1 MPSTLQV
8 HPPGD
13 LGPSSLCAAGSLV
26 LVVAATSAAL
36 GLRLEGKIAV
46 SALRTVCQLLAL
58 GSLLYPIFSYNR
70 PFVVIPYIALMV
82 CFAAR
87 EAAAKPQHTY
97 SQMAAHFGFALALAL
112 TTSFALCAGL
122 ILRPTPWWDA
132 QIMIP
137 VSGMLL
143 GNAISALSLG
153 VDRFVGLL
161 CGGEG
166 GQVRCLL
173 ACGASRVEAALPA
186 AQGGLMTG
194 LTPTLN
200 QMSVIGLVSIPGMM
214 TGTVLGGTPPLVAAK
229 YQMMIMF
236 VILFTSSAAL
246 ATSIALAASSLL
258 DARAFLHPHRAQRR
272 AGRKHADILVAA
284 AAAVAGCFRE
294 APLAA
299 GAEAA
304 LLSLSDGF
312 VEAGSGTP
320 LVRMASLTDWASLS
334 GGESQR
340 VYLAMMVALRPQV
353 LLLDEVT
360 SACDG
365 EATALVEAL
374 VAQAAVGAVWITH
387 DTAQASRVAT
397 RIVEFQLVACDAL
410 C

>member
-13 LGPSSLCAAGSLV
+13 LSPSSLCAAGSLV

-97 SQMAAHFGFALALAL
+97 RQMAAHFGFALALAL

-284 AAAVAGCFRE
+284 AAAVAGVARR
-294 APLAA
+294 LA
-299 GAEAA
+299 GACGRARPAPPVSSDAARSLLGEASA
-304 LLSLSDGF
+304 
-312 VEAGSGTP
+312 
-320 LVRMASLTDWASLS
+320 S
-334 GGESQR
+334 GGPPP
-340 VYLAMMVALRPQV
+340 L
-353 LLLDEVT
+353 
-360 SACDG
+360 SARGLFSPTCVDS
-365 EATALVEAL
+365 
-374 VAQAAVGAVWITH
+374 IH
-387 DTAQASRVAT
+387 
-397 RIVEFQLVACDAL
+397 
-410 C
+410 